1 MRVPKILQT
10 INTLYIKFLTSF
22 YITQT
27 RIGIIFIVFSS
38 LFAFFLQ
45 KDRDTLIEQP
55 LTLIDSQEMLKY
67 SNKTVSS
74 QA

>member
-1 MRVPKILQT
+1 MRRPKILQT
-10 INTLYIKFLTSF
+10 INTLYILTSF

-27 RIGIIFIVFSS
+27 RIGIVFSS